1 MKRPLLK
8 LYAFNFF
15 QSQKKEHT
23 PHLFFGFCFFVC
35 FLFVFS
41 CSLSR
46 FSFRSCQLTNWV
58 KGLEQSSKDKLH
70 ADETGLL
77 HELLDHS
84 SGGSRERAQGGPAPP
99 LFLTKLRPEGPKKF
113 LRPAPGPTA
122 PLSEGPDSK
131 LHSVSLT
138 KWISY
143 SYICKFHQRKLFH
156 TITVLH

>member
-1 MKRPLLK
+1 MLSTFSRAKRKSTLLT
-8 LYAFNFF
+8 FF
-15 QSQKKEHT
+15 
-23 PHLFFGFCFFVC
+23 LGFA
-35 FLFVFS
+35 FLFVFYFYFRARFPAFLFARVNLPTESKVWSRVVRTNYMRTKQGYYMS
-41 CSLSR
+41 CWTIPVVDPGEGPR
-46 FSFRSCQLTNWV
+46 
-58 KGLEQSSKDKLH
+58 
-70 ADETGLL
+70 
-77 HELLDHS
+77 
-84 SGGSRERAQGGPAPP
+84 GGPAPP